1 MLLSNSILCDKPYM
15 DSTDTRQAA
24 RDSLEMAG
32 VVFGGKKALREMPVI
47 VNLINS
53 LSPLQYSAEMVGAI
67 LELVPYRQ
75 PLLIANMIMGGT
87 SGPVTLPE
95 LLDLMNAEILAGLV
109 LAQFAVTRR
118 KNG

>member
-1 MLLSNSILCDKPYM
+1 
-15 DSTDTRQAA
+15 
-24 RDSLEMAG
+24 
-32 VVFGGKKALREMPVI
+32 
-47 VNLINS
+47 
-53 LSPLQYSAEMVGAI
+53 
-67 LELVPYRQ
+67 VPYRQ

>member
-1 MLLSNSILCDKPYM
+1 VPSKSACLDMLLSNSILCDKPYM

-53 LSPLQYSAEMVGAI
+53 LSPLQYSAEMVG
-67 LELVPYRQ
+67 PSWNWCRT
-75 PLLIANMIMGGT
+75 G
-87 SGPVTLPE
+87 S
-95 LLDLMNAEILAGLV
+95 
-109 LAQFAVTRR
+109 RC
-118 KNG
+118 